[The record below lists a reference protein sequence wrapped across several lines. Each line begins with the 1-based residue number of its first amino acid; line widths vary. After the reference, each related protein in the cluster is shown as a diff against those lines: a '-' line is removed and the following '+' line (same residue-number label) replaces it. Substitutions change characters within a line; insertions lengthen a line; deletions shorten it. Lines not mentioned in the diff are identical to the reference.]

1 MFEILKSF
9 DIYYVQ
15 VLWNTNGYIFVLLD
29 FFGCCYLLKLDDD
42 YEKYDIYTCDVCC
55 VFNKMCV

>member
-1 MFEILKSF
+1 M
-9 DIYYVQ
+9 
-15 VLWNTNGYIFVLLD
+15 GYIFVLLD
-29 FFGCCYLLKLDDD
+29 FFLGCCYLLKLDDD